1 MTEIILD
8 WAWMLFAVLFK
19 FLENEIQMKQLV
31 KQETAG
37 DIKGVVKD
45 RERGTSQVSKKLV

>member
-8 WAWMLFAVLFK
+8 WAWMLFAVLSK
-19 FLENEIQMKQLV
+19 FLENKIQMKQLV

>member
-19 FLENEIQMKQLV
+19 FLENKIQMKQLV
-31 KQETAG
+31 KQETAR

-45 RERGTSQVSKKLV
+45 RERGTSQVSKKFV